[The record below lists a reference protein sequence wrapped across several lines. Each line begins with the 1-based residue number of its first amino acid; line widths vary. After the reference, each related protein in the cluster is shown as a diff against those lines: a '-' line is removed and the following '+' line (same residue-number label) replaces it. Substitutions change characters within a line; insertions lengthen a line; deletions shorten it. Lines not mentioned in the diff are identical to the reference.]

1 MLSKEDKKRIGE
13 LIQKYQ
19 NESGPLISILQET
32 QEVFGYLPQ
41 DVLSYLSQKLKI
53 SESKIWGIV
62 TFYGQFYLAPRGKN
76 IIKVCLG
83 TACHV
88 RGAPRILE
96 EIERK
101 LDIKSSETTRDHN
114 FTLETVNCL
123 GACALGPLMVVNK
136 KYFGKMTLSKV
147 KEVLDMYKKR

>member
-32 QEVFGYLPQ
+32 QDVFGYLPQ

>member
-32 QEVFGYLPQ
+32 QDVFGYLPQ

-88 RGAPRILE
+88 RGAPKILE

>member
-1 MLSKEDKKRIGE
+1 MLSKKDKGKIDE
-13 LIQKYQ
+13 LIQRYQ
-19 NESGPLISILQET
+19 NESGPLISILQEA
-32 QEVFGYLPQ
+32 QDIFGYLSQ
-41 DVLSYLSQKLKI
+41 DVLSYLSQKLKV

-62 TFYGQFYLAPRGKN
+62 TFYAQFYLAPRGKN

-88 RGAPRILE
+88 RGAPRILQ

-101 LDIKSSETTRDHN
+101 LGIKSSETTGDRN

-136 KYFGKMTLSKV
+136 KYFGKMTLGKV
-147 KEVLDMYKKR
+147 KEVLDIYKKR

>member
-1 MLSKEDKKRIGE
+1 MLSKEDKERIGE

-32 QEVFGYLPQ
+32 QDVFGYLPQ
-41 DVLSYLSQKLKI
+41 DILSYLSQKLKI

-88 RGAPRILE
+88 RGAPRILQ

-101 LDIKSSETTRDHN
+101 LGIKSSETTRDHN

-147 KEVLDMYKKR
+147 KEVLDIYKKR